1 MTVQPVV
8 DEVELLLRGE
18 WDDRLLQE
26 AAIKVGVEV
35 PNVDPTANNF
45 C

>member
-1 MTVQPVV
+1 MTVQPAV

-18 WDDRLLQE
+18 WDDALVADS
-26 AAIKVGVEV
+26 AAEIGVEG
-35 PNVDPTANNF
+35 PSVDPDVNSY

>member
-18 WDDRLLQE
+18 WDDALVTDT
-26 AAIKVGVEV
+26 AAETGVEG
-35 PNVDPTANNF
+35 PSVDPTASNF